1 MVATWVHSFY
11 TQLLSQTFVI
21 YKPNMTHVV
30 PQHTK
35 NRIQLYMNL
44 VFLRNIFNVHSKSS
58 QVKSNNNPIK
68 LFICC
73 LFYEFGLCCSSNSI
87 ISILFYFSSVKT
99 IVYSFFLNIPDMVH
113 ILLCGV
119 NLQCFSFEFMD
130 EKKIVDHFVAFK
142 QWINGCNLI
151 IARNHKY
158 SSFACVCFSIEMSE
172 QKKSLQITSNSMN

>member
-1 MVATWVHSFY
+1 MHSFY

-99 IVYSFFLNIPDMVH
+99 IVYSFFFKHSGYGAHFTMRCEFAMLFIRIHGRKKNCRP
-113 ILLCGV
+113 LC
-119 NLQCFSFEFMD
+119 C
-130 EKKIVDHFVAFK
+130 I
-142 QWINGCNLI
+142 
-151 IARNHKY
+151 
-158 SSFACVCFSIEMSE
+158 
-172 QKKSLQITSNSMN
+172 